1 MLKKQLELTWLSTR
15 NASSRWNQL
24 PDASRAEQVER
35 WARLIARAA
44 KARSHK
50 EEEKEPRNENIDE

>member
-15 NASSRWNQL
+15 DASSRWNQL
-24 PDASRAEQVER
+24 PDASRVEQVER

-44 KARSHK
+44 RTDSLD
-50 EEEKEPRNENIDE
+50 EEERERKR

>member
-15 NASSRWNQL
+15 SASLRWNQL
-24 PDASRAEQVER
+24 PEASRAEQVER

-44 KARSHK
+44 KARRPK
-50 EEEKEPRNENIDE
+50 EEGKELQNEFAD